1 MDPTAGN
8 ATLVGAASSTM
19 RSCEFDCTDAIAKRD
34 GAKYLARVKEW
45 ESWGLN
51 RSLELFFDDG
61 EYLGW
66 YNNLAH
72 ALDEDPVLTADYDKL
87 QIPRMP
93 WGQRDWMTY
102 TSRWRAKNTETFKAA
117 ILQDN
122 SSDITYNATYGEYTV
137 GGDTLFRS
145 HINDSWIWMG
155 NGKWAEMRT
164 INSPGRTSM
173 NGDNHYGMSDYYPW
187 NPDGRGCAVGGTLN
201 VPPQASRRCG
211 FGRCRPH
218 GMVSTSFNGTTRG
231 VCSRDRFFSPFIACG
246 WSEKEASFTLHCC
259 KSPAAM
265 SRVIS
270 CTHKQMLS
278 GNEFTTEPDLAIL
291 KSLMAAGAEY
301 FHVGKAPPCV
311 PFCSHPIRPA

>member
-1 MDPTAGN
+1 MNRPECFVQNAKGEALLINGNPRPKVTCNETAHGPNCCGN
-8 ATLVGAASSTM
+8 ATAGGRCILRPCV
-19 RSCEFDCTDAIAKRD
+19 SCEFDCTDAIAKRD

-201 VPPQASRRCG
+201 VPPQGQQALWDSAGAVASWDG
-211 FGRCRPH
+211 LDFLSMARPAEFAV
-218 GMVSTSFNGTTRG
+218 G
-231 VCSRDRFFSPFIACG
+231 DRFFSPFIACG
-246 WSEKEASFTLHCC
+246 WSEKEASFTLHLLQD
-259 KSPAAM
+259 
-265 SRVIS
+265 
-270 CTHKQMLS
+270 HQQ
-278 GNEFTTEPDLAIL
+278 
-291 KSLMAAGAEY
+291 
-301 FHVGKAPPCV
+301 PCLE
-311 PFCSHPIRPA
+311 